1 MRGEDSDL
9 KESYMKQVSREALPS
24 VREGGI
30 RIDSATLTR
39 LVEEV
44 RNGAD
49 FAPNAYNRVHNRHN
63 R

>member
-1 MRGEDSDL
+1 
-9 KESYMKQVSREALPS
+9 MKQVSREALPS